1 MRTLMKLNEQQ
12 AQAIEALRKW
22 WYNGNKQVFQISGA
36 AGTGKT
42 TLIRYLINEIKLEH
56 DEVLFTAFVGKATL
70 AMTRNGLN
78 AKTLHSAICYCKDE
92 PVLDENGNVVTEY
105 NRRVTKRVFTRRRKI
120 DPRIRLIVVD
130 EGSMVPAKMADWL
143 LKFKVPIIV
152 LGDLNQLPPVIGDSF
167 FLKEP
172 DVVLTQI
179 MRQSSE
185 SPIPYFA
192 QNVLQ
197 NGTKCLSP
205 GLQIGDKI
213 NVLSKADITPEL
225 LKDYDVIICGTNK
238 TRNNLNTYIRERIYG
253 RTQDYP
259 VIGDKLI
266 CRENDWT
273 FSVDDVYLINGLI
286 GYVTD
291 IDLESISDYT
301 MKIDF
306 KPEFMDNEFKN
317 VTLDR
322 IYMGLSPN
330 DKRFYR
336 SNYHKF
342 EYGYAI
348 TCHLSQGSQYN
359 RVLVFNESFGTAEE
373 RRKWLYTAV
382 TRAIDKVTILI

>member
-1 MRTLMKLNEQQ
+1 MKLNEQQ

-330 DKRFYR
+330 DKRLYR

>member
-1 MRTLMKLNEQQ
+1 MKLNEQQ

-70 AMTRNGLN
+70 AMSRNGLN

-105 NRRVTKRVFTRRRKI
+105 NRRVTKRVFTRRKKI

-205 GLQIGDKI
+205 GLQIGNKI

-253 RTQDYP
+253 RTQEYP

>member
-1 MRTLMKLNEQQ
+1 MKLNEQQ

-105 NRRVTKRVFTRRRKI
+105 NRRVTKRVFTRRKKI

>member
-1 MRTLMKLNEQQ
+1 MTT
-12 AQAIEALRKW
+12 
-22 WYNGNKQVFQISGA
+22 KQELPG
-36 AGTGKT
+36 
-42 TLIRYLINEIKLEH
+42 
-56 DEVLFTAFVGKATL
+56 ATL
-70 AMTRNGLN
+70 VIKDANGKEIDRWVSTNEVHYVELE
-78 AKTLHSAICYCKDE
+78 KGTYTLTEVIAPKGY
-92 PVLDENGNVVTEY
+92 VLSTETITFTVDENGNVVTEY

-359 RVLVFNESFGTAEE
+359 RVLVFNESFATAEE

>member
-1 MRTLMKLNEQQ
+1 MKLNEQQ

-330 DKRFYR
+330 DKGFYR
-336 SNYHKF
+336 ANEHKW

-348 TCHLSQGSQYN
+348 TCHLSQGSQ
-359 RVLVFNESFGTAEE
+359 
-373 RRKWLYTAV
+373 
-382 TRAIDKVTILI
+382 

>member
-1 MRTLMKLNEQQ
+1 MKLNEQQ

-22 WYNGNKQVFQISGA
+22 WYNGSKQVFQISGA

-70 AMTRNGLN
+70 AMSRNGLN

-105 NRRVTKRVFTRRRKI
+105 NRRVTKRVFTRRKKI

-205 GLQIGDKI
+205 GLQIGNKI

-253 RTQDYP
+253 RTQEYP

-330 DKRFYR
+330 NKRFYR

>member
-1 MRTLMKLNEQQ
+1 MKLNEQQ
-12 AQAIEALRKW
+12 AQASEALRKW

>member
-1 MRTLMKLNEQQ
+1 MKLNEQQ

-70 AMTRNGLN
+70 AMSRNGLN

-92 PVLDENGNVVTEY
+92 PVLDENGNIVTEY
-105 NRRVTKRVFTRRRKI
+105 NRRVTKRVFTRRKKI

-205 GLQIGDKI
+205 GLQIGNKI

-253 RTQDYP
+253 RTQEYP

-273 FSVDDVYLINGLI
+273 FSIDDVYLINGLI

>member
-1 MRTLMKLNEQQ
+1 MKLNEQQ

-253 RTQDYP
+253 RTQEYP

-342 EYGYAI
+342 EYGYAV
-348 TCHLSQGSQYN
+348 TCHLSQCS
-359 RVLVFNESFGTAEE
+359 
-373 RRKWLYTAV
+373 
-382 TRAIDKVTILI
+382 

>member
-1 MRTLMKLNEQQ
+1 MKLNEQQ

-197 NGTKCLSP
+197 NGTRCLSP

-253 RTQDYP
+253 RTQEYP

-306 KPEFMDNEFKN
+306 KPEFMDDEFKN

>member
-1 MRTLMKLNEQQ
+1 MKLNEQQ

-225 LKDYDVIICGTNK
+225 LKGYDVIICGTNK

-253 RTQDYP
+253 RTQEYP

>member
-1 MRTLMKLNEQQ
+1 MKLNEQQ

-167 FLKEP
+167 FLREP

>member
-1 MRTLMKLNEQQ
+1 MKLNEQQ

-105 NRRVTKRVFTRRRKI
+105 NRRVTKRVFTRRKKI

-253 RTQDYP
+253 RTQEYP

>member
-1 MRTLMKLNEQQ
+1 MKLNEQQ

-70 AMTRNGLN
+70 AMTRNGRN

>member
-1 MRTLMKLNEQQ
+1 MKLNEQQ

-225 LKDYDVIICGTNK
+225 LKGYDVIICGTNK

>member
-1 MRTLMKLNEQQ
+1 MKLNEQQ

-105 NRRVTKRVFTRRRKI
+105 NRRVTKRVFTRRKKI

-197 NGTKCLSP
+197 NGTKCLCP
-205 GLQIGDKI
+205 GLQIGNKI

-253 RTQDYP
+253 RTQEYP

>member
-1 MRTLMKLNEQQ
+1 MKLNEQQ

-130 EGSMVPAKMADWL
+130 EGSMVPAKMAEWL

-205 GLQIGDKI
+205 GLQIGNKI

>member
-1 MRTLMKLNEQQ
+1 MKLNEQQ

-105 NRRVTKRVFTRRRKI
+105 NRRVTKRVFTRRKKI

-205 GLQIGDKI
+205 GLQIGNKI

-253 RTQDYP
+253 RTQEYP

>member
-1 MRTLMKLNEQQ
+1 MKLNEQQ

-22 WYNGNKQVFQISGA
+22 WYSGNKQVFQISGA

>member
-1 MRTLMKLNEQQ
+1 MKLNEQQ

-120 DPRIRLIVVD
+120 DPRIRFIVVD

-225 LKDYDVIICGTNK
+225 FKDYDVIICGTNK

>member
-1 MRTLMKLNEQQ
+1 MKLNEQQ

-70 AMTRNGLN
+70 AMSRNGLN

-105 NRRVTKRVFTRRRKI
+105 NRRVTKRVFTRRKKI

-205 GLQIGDKI
+205 GLQIGNKI

-253 RTQDYP
+253 RTQEYP

-359 RVLVFNESFGTAEE
+359 RVLVYNESFGTAEE

>member
-1 MRTLMKLNEQQ
+1 MKLNEQQ

-22 WYNGNKQVFQISGA
+22 WYNGSKQVFQISGA

-205 GLQIGDKI
+205 GLQIGNKI
-213 NVLSKADITPEL
+213 NVLSKANITPEL

-253 RTQDYP
+253 RTQEYP

>member
-1 MRTLMKLNEQQ
+1 MKLNEQQ

-105 NRRVTKRVFTRRRKI
+105 NRRVTKRVFTRRKKI

-205 GLQIGDKI
+205 GLQIGNKI

-382 TRAIDKVTILI
+382 TRAIDRVTILI

>member
-1 MRTLMKLNEQQ
+1 MKLNEQQ

-22 WYNGNKQVFQISGA
+22 WYNGNKQVVQISGA

>member
-1 MRTLMKLNEQQ
+1 MKLNEQQ

-70 AMTRNGLN
+70 AMSRNGLN

-205 GLQIGDKI
+205 GLQIGDNI

-253 RTQDYP
+253 RTQEYP

>member
-1 MRTLMKLNEQQ
+1 MKLNEQQ

-130 EGSMVPAKMADWL
+130 EGSMVPATMADWL

>member
-1 MRTLMKLNEQQ
+1 MKLNEQQ

-197 NGTKCLSP
+197 NGTKCLSS

>member
-1 MRTLMKLNEQQ
+1 MFMKLNEQQ

>member
-1 MRTLMKLNEQQ
+1 MKLNEQQ

-105 NRRVTKRVFTRRRKI
+105 NRRVTKRVFTRRKKI

-179 MRQSSE
+179 MRQNSE

-205 GLQIGDKI
+205 GLQIGNKI

-253 RTQDYP
+253 RTQEYP

>member
-1 MRTLMKLNEQQ
+1 MKLNEQQ

-22 WYNGNKQVFQISGA
+22 WYDGKKQVFQISGA

-105 NRRVTKRVFTRRRKI
+105 NRRVTKRVFTRRKKI

-205 GLQIGDKI
+205 GLQIGNKI

>member
-1 MRTLMKLNEQQ
+1 MKLNEQQ

-105 NRRVTKRVFTRRRKI
+105 NRRVTKRVFTRRKKI

-205 GLQIGDKI
+205 GLQIGNKI

-330 DKRFYR
+330 DKRLYR

>member
-1 MRTLMKLNEQQ
+1 MKLNEQQ

-22 WYNGNKQVFQISGA
+22 WYDGKKQVFQISGA

-205 GLQIGDKI
+205 GLQIGNKI

-253 RTQDYP
+253 RTQEYP

>member
-1 MRTLMKLNEQQ
+1 MKLNEQQ

-105 NRRVTKRVFTRRRKI
+105 NRRVTKRVFTRRKKI

-253 RTQDYP
+253 RTQEYP

-291 IDLESISDYT
+291 IDLESISNYT

-306 KPEFMDNEFKN
+306 KPEFMDDEFKN

>member
-1 MRTLMKLNEQQ
+1 MKLNEQQ

-105 NRRVTKRVFTRRRKI
+105 NRRVTKRVFTRRKKI

-205 GLQIGDKI
+205 GLQIGNKI

-253 RTQDYP
+253 RTQEYP

-330 DKRFYR
+330 DKRLYR

>member
-1 MRTLMKLNEQQ
+1 MKLNEQQ

-42 TLIRYLINEIKLEH
+42 TLIRYLINEIKLEY

-70 AMTRNGLN
+70 AMSRNGLN

-92 PVLDENGNVVTEY
+92 PVLDENGNTVTEY
-105 NRRVTKRVFTRRRKI
+105 NRRVTKRVFTRRKKI

-253 RTQDYP
+253 RTQEYP

>member
-1 MRTLMKLNEQQ
+1 MKLNEQQ

-22 WYNGNKQVFQISGA
+22 WYNGSKQVFQISGA

>member
-1 MRTLMKLNEQQ
+1 MKLNEQQ

-70 AMTRNGLN
+70 AMSRNGLN

-92 PVLDENGNVVTEY
+92 PVLDENGNIVTEY

-205 GLQIGDKI
+205 GLQIGNKI
-213 NVLSKADITPEL
+213 NVLSKADITPDL

-253 RTQDYP
+253 RTQEYP

>member
-1 MRTLMKLNEQQ
+1 MKLNEQQ

-22 WYNGNKQVFQISGA
+22 WYNGSKQVFQISGA

-238 TRNNLNTYIRERIYG
+238 TRNNLNTYIRERLYG

>member
-1 MRTLMKLNEQQ
+1 MKLNEQQ

-22 WYNGNKQVFQISGA
+22 WYDGKKQVFQISGA

-105 NRRVTKRVFTRRRKI
+105 NRRVTKRVFTRRKKI

>member
-1 MRTLMKLNEQQ
+1 MKLNEQQ

-205 GLQIGDKI
+205 GLQIGNKI